1 MQNLPPYFFHG
12 AFAPSFIW
20 RRRPCMSMFL
30 VSKFFV
36 VKHTSPMKFVKVD
49 AKIRP
54 VVQFRKS
61 ALASGGPPNS
71 LPALCLWTLYT
82 GGTAV
87 CQTTCFAVPTLDCCR
102 RLCRRRTFR
111 RFCKFSCSTITKYG
125 VARKPPERCQHIL
138 SSLTSSN
145 AHQFSRCPDICLSPP
160 TVIRLGLCPGTDA
173 RGKC

>member
-1 MQNLPPYFFHG
+1 
-12 AFAPSFIW
+12 
-20 RRRPCMSMFL
+20 MFL

-125 VARKPPERCQHIL
+125 VARKPPERCQHNTLVLNFLECSPIFKVSGHL
-138 SSLTSSN
+138 PLPSPGYTVRVMSRN
-145 AHQFSRCPDICLSPP
+145 RCQGQMFSIHFQKVF
-160 TVIRLGLCPGTDA
+160 TA
-173 RGKC
+173 RQQ